1 MPLKIARPTR
11 VIYISFTNE
20 HNMKILVSA
29 CLVGKRVRYDG
40 KLVQSVHPVL
50 AKWHKMKILV
60 PFCPEVEGGLS
71 IPRPASEI
79 IEGDGFSVLN
89 GNAKIV
95 NMHGRD
101 VTGFFITGA
110 QDALQHARR
119 FEIELAILKDGS
131 PSCGSSYI
139 YDGSF
144 SKQTKPGKGV
154 TSALLEQNGIRV
166 FNENNIEAISFC
178 ITKKK
183 QF

>member
-1 MPLKIARPTR
+1 MHLEIARLAR

-40 KLVQSVHPVL
+40 AVVQPVHPTL
-50 AKWHKMKILV
+50 AKWHQMKMLV
-60 PFCPEVEGGLS
+60 PFCPEVEGGLT

-79 IEGDGFSVLN
+79 VEGDGFLVLN

-95 NMHGRD
+95 TVHGRD
-101 VTGFFITGA
+101 VTDFFLAGA
-110 QDALQHARR
+110 KDALQHARR
-119 FEIELAILKDGS
+119 FEIEFAILKDGS

-154 TSALLEQNGIRV
+154 TAAILEQNGIRV
-166 FNENNIEAISFC
+166 FSEKNIEAV
-178 ITKKK
+178 KL
-183 QF
+183 